1 MSSASSLSS
10 GTTSLVSDN
19 FNQQSASNEDAVVKR
34 IAAIFLP
41 EVKNPKE
48 VFIGDDAAVLE
59 PFAGQVIISTDVCVF
74 GVHLDQNLFS
84 LEDLG
89 FKAVTSALSDLAAM
103 GAWPRGVVL
112 GVSAPAGTDLD
123 MLHHGA
129 SMAATLCDV
138 PVVGGDVTSSRD
150 VSVAVTVFGECPGNG
165 AVLRSTAQPGDGIYV
180 SGPLGRAS
188 AGLRLARSGVSLSDD
203 LVVAHRR
210 PFPRLRE
217 GVAYRNGGATAM
229 MDLSDGLGLD
239 LHRMADASNVGFSL
253 DTLAVAAGATLA
265 EALAGGEDYELVVTA
280 SDERRLFAMC
290 DARGVPRPLRIG
302 TVTNDPTVRTLR
314 GETFTREGF
323 EHQL

>member
-1 MSSASSLSS
+1 M
-10 GTTSLVSDN
+10 
-19 FNQQSASNEDAVVKR
+19 
-34 IAAIFLP
+34 P

-74 GVHLDQNLFS
+74 GVHLDRNLFS

-112 GVSAPAGTDLD
+112 GVSAPPGTDLD
-123 MLHHGA
+123 LLHHGA
-129 SMAATLCDV
+129 SMAAMLCDV

-180 SGPLGRAS
+180 SAPLGRSS
-188 AGLRLARSGVSLSDD
+188 AGLRLARAGAAMADD

-217 GVAYRNGGATAM
+217 GLAYRNGGATAM

-239 LHRMADASNVGFSL
+239 LHRMADASGVGFELDSL
-253 DTLAVAAGATLA
+253 PIATGATLL
-265 EALAGGEDYELVVTA
+265 EAVAGGEDYELVLTA
-280 SDERRLFAMC
+280 SDEGRLFSMC

-302 TVTNDPTVRTLR
+302 TMVADPAVRTLR
-314 GETFTREGF
+314 GASFPRQGF

>member
-1 MSSASSLSS
+1 MHSDR
-10 GTTSLVSDN
+10 TTSLVSDTFVN
-19 FNQQSASNEDAVVKR
+19 DGASNEDAVVKR
-34 IAAIFLP
+34 IAAIFMP

-59 PFAGQVIISTDVCVF
+59 PFAGQVLISTDVCVF
-74 GVHLDQNLFS
+74 GVHLDDSLFS

-112 GVSAPAGTDLD
+112 GVSAPPGTDLD
-123 MLHHGA
+123 ALHHGA
-129 SMAATLCDV
+129 AMAATLCDV

-150 VSVAVTVFGECPGNG
+150 VAVAVTVFGECPGNG
-165 AVLRSTAQPGDGIYV
+165 AVLRSTAKPGDNIYV
-180 SGPLGRAS
+180 SGPLGRSS
-188 AGLRLARSGVSLSDD
+188 AGLRLARAGVSLSDD

-217 GVAYRNGGATAM
+217 GLAYRNGGVTAM

-239 LHRMADASNVGFSL
+239 LHRLADASKVGFVL
-253 DTLAVAAGATLA
+253 DHLPVAGGATVA
-265 EALAGGEDYELVVTA
+265 EALAGGEDYELVLTA
-280 SDERRLFAMC
+280 SDEARLFAMC
-290 DARGVPRPLRIG
+290 DARGVTRPLRIG
-302 TVTNDPTVRTLR
+302 TIHADTAVRTLNDR
-314 GETFTREGF
+314 PLTRQGF